1 MMTLNYFALGFALL
15 PIVYLLAV
23 SWPLASTDWRERRL
37 PNVLTLPG
45 LWLALTAQTAASMLL
60 GFDAISRGGDGWQ
73 GFANQAAAVVVGLT
87 VFASSLAAHVWA
99 GLGMGDVK
107 LVTVIALSLG
117 WFSPWSPLL
126 ALFSGLSAAV
136 IWVGVSFIAGRVKLG
151 STLALGPWL
160 LVGFVVAVAV
170 LATDVSRFYSP
181 GEVIESTSSA
191 LSSCSS
197 VSLTPST

>member
-1 MMTLNYFALGFALL
+1 MTLNFVALGFALL
-15 PIVYLLAV
+15 PIVYLIAV
-23 SWPLASTDWRERRL
+23 AWPLARTDWLERRL
-37 PNVLTLPG
+37 PNSLTLPG

-60 GFDAISRGGDGWQ
+60 GFDSIAHGGEGWL
-73 GFANQAAAVVVGLT
+73 GFANQMAALSVGFA
-87 VFASSLAAHVWA
+87 VFASSLVAHVWA

-107 LVTVIALSLG
+107 LVSVIALSLG

-126 ALFSGLSAAV
+126 ALFCGLAAAV
-136 IWVGVSFIAGRVKLG
+136 VWVVVGFATGRTKLR

-160 LVGFVVAVAV
+160 LAGFVVAVVV

-181 GEVIESTSSA
+181 GEVIDSTSSA

-197 VSLTPST
+197 VSFTPST

>member
-1 MMTLNYFALGFALL
+1 MMTLNFVALGFALL

-23 SWPLASTDWRERRL
+23 AWPLARTDWRERRL
-37 PNVLTLPG
+37 PNALTLPG
-45 LWLALTAQTAASMLL
+45 LWLALTAQTSASMLL
-60 GFDAISRGGDGWQ
+60 GFDSISRGGEGWQ
-73 GFANQAAAVVVGLT
+73 GFANQMAALSVGFA
-87 VFASSLAAHVWA
+87 VFASSLVAHVWA

-107 LVTVIALSLG
+107 LVSVIALSLG

-126 ALFSGLSAAV
+126 ALFCGLATAV
-136 IWVGVSFIAGRVKLG
+136 AWVLVGFVAGRTKLR

-160 LVGFVVAVAV
+160 LAGFVIAVAV

-181 GEVIESTSSA
+181 GEVIDSTSSA
-191 LSSCSS
+191 LSSWSS